1 MSLRMTPAIAVGRH
15 TDGEEAAIG
24 GAEEYGW
31 RDFERDQDGREV
43 RECDGKRVVVG
54 VAIVLGSAVTAI
66 IERQHKP
73 RLGRVGHENAREAPL
88 RMGPC
93 GER

>member
-1 MSLRMTPAIAVGRH
+1 MTGDSRRPPYRQH
-15 TDGEEAAIG
+15 HGEEAAIG

-31 RDFERDQDGREV
+31 RDLERDQDGREV

-73 RLGRVGHENAREAPL
+73 RLGRVGRQRRCQGMKVGCSL
-88 RMGPC
+88 
-93 GER
+93 GETR